1 MREISIEMSN
11 SKEMDEVY
19 VGLKIMLNKI
29 IEKQKEEEVKY
40 WIARSSKEIPINSY

>member
-1 MREISIEMSN
+1 
-11 SKEMDEVY
+11 MDEVY